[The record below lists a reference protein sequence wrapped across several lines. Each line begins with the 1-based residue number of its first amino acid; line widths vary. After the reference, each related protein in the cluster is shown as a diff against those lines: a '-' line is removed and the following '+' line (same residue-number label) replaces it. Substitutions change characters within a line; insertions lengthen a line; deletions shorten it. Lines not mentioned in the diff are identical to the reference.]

1 MKRVLIVDDDKDIRA
16 SMEAILAT
24 EFLVSS
30 ASGKDEALSE
40 LRGKNIPDI
49 MLLDVKMQ
57 SEQAGFELAE
67 EIDKDPE
74 LKKIPIIIVSS
85 IETLSCSYAAA
96 EIARE
101 MREKYG
107 YSNLNVLV
115 LRAVTGEVVID
126 FKSDKSNVSVCI
138 QVAGFHS
145 KPVQPKKLIQE
156 IYDVLN
162 KQVNI

>member
-1 MKRVLIVDDDKDIRA
+1 MKRVLIVDDDKDLRA

-30 ASGKDEALSE
+30 AAGKDEALTE
-40 LRGKNIPDI
+40 LRGKNRPDI

-57 SEQAGFELAE
+57 SEQEGFEFAA

-126 FKSDKSNVSVCI
+126 FKSDKSDVSVCI
-138 QVAGFHS
+138 QVSGFHS
-145 KPVQPKKLIQE
+145 KPVQPNKLIQE
-156 IYDVLN
+156 INAVLGD
-162 KQVNI
+162 

>member
-1 MKRVLIVDDDKDIRA
+1 MHRVLIVDDDKDIRA
-16 SMEAILAT
+16 SMEALLAT
-24 EFLVSS
+24 EFLVSA
-30 ASGKDEALSE
+30 ASGKNEALSE
-40 LRGKNIPDI
+40 LRGKNKPDI
-49 MLLDVKMQ
+49 VLLDVKMK
-57 SEQAGFELAE
+57 SEQEGFEFAA

-85 IETLSCSYAAA
+85 IEALSCSFAAA

-107 YSNLNVLV
+107 YSNLDVLV

-145 KPVQPKKLIQE
+145 KPVQPKKLIHE
-156 IYDVLN
+156 IKAILD
-162 KQVNI
+162 Q